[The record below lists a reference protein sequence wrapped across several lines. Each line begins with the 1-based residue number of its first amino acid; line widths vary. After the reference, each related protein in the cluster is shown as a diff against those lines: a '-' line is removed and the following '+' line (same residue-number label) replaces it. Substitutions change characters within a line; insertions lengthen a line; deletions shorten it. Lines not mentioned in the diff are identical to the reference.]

1 MNSHTP
7 PTGRI
12 ETPPNSVPGILR
24 RLGPGLII
32 AGSIVGSGELIA
44 TTTTGAQAGFS
55 LLWLIIIGCVIKVF
69 TQVEFGRFTITS
81 GKTAMEGLN
90 ELPGPRFPFGR
101 SPDGGPRTTHANW
114 FICYWVIMTL
124 VGVAQLGG
132 IVGAVGQSLAIPV
145 PITQDGRAYN
155 DASAT
160 LLSAKVE
167 LAELQ
172 AQGAEP
178 TAPEVLALEQQIAD
192 QTEALIPLKA
202 ASKDDRYWATIIA
215 IITAVVLVI
224 GRYGF
229 IQAFAT
235 ALVISFTAITIGNL
249 FALQSEPNWAVSPSE
264 FFSGL
269 SFRLGG
275 GSADG
280 TTSPLAVA
288 LMTFGI
294 IGVGAAELL
303 AYPYWCLEKG
313 YSRFTGPRDET
324 DSWAQR
330 ATGWM
335 RVLRWDA
342 WCSMFIYTFATIA
355 FYLLGAAILWR
366 VQLVPTGTE
375 LVATLSTMYRPVF
388 GDYAGILFLF
398 GAFAVLY
405 STFFVSSAGNA
416 RIVSDAFRVTGLIHG
431 QKGYERWVRILS
443 GLYPLVSLAVYWFVQ
458 APAKMV
464 LISGAAQAIMLP
476 MLGGAALYWRY
487 KKGDARIAPGK
498 AWDAMLWLSA
508 FGMLVVGVYL
518 LIDRIS

>member
-1 MNSHTP
+1 MDSHTP
-7 PTGRI
+7 PTSHI
-12 ETPPNSVPGILR
+12 EAPPSSIPGILR

-44 TTTTGAQAGFS
+44 TTRTGAQAGFS
-55 LLWLIIIGCVIKVF
+55 LLWLIIIGCIIKVF
-69 TQVEFGRFTITS
+69 TQVEFGRFTISS

-101 SPDGGPRTTHANW
+101 SPDGGPRKTHANW

-145 PITQDGRAYN
+145 PITQAGRAYN
-155 DASAT
+155 EASANLIT
-160 LLSAKVE
+160 SKVS
-167 LAELQ
+167 LAQLQ

-178 TAPEVLALEQQIAD
+178 ASPEVQALQDQIAV
-192 QTEALIPLKA
+192 QTEALLPLKA
-202 ASKDDRYWATIIA
+202 QSKDDRYWATIISV
-215 IITAVVLVI
+215 ITAVVLVV
-224 GRYGF
+224 GRYGL

-235 ALVISFTAITIGNL
+235 ALVVSFTAITIGNL
-249 FALQSEPNWAVSPSE
+249 FALQGQPNWAVTPGE
-264 FFSGL
+264 LLSGL

-275 GSADG
+275 GSTASG
-280 TTSPLAVA
+280 TSAIGTA

-313 YSRFTGPRDET
+313 YGRFTGPRDET
-324 DSWAQR
+324 DAWADR
-330 ATGWM
+330 ATGWI

-342 WCSMFIYTFATIA
+342 WCSMFVYTFATIA

-366 VQLVPTGTE
+366 VQLLPEGTE
-375 LVATLSTMYRPVF
+375 LVATLSTMYVPVF
-388 GDYAGILFLF
+388 GDYAGTLFLF

-431 QKGYERWVRILS
+431 QEGYERWVRILS

-458 APAKMV
+458 APAQMV
-464 LISGAAQAIMLP
+464 LLSGAAQAIMLP